1 MEQLRPHLVM
11 FDIDG
16 TLTLSNEVDAHC
28 YGRAM
33 SEFLGCAID
42 EEWSHYTHVTDS
54 GIASELFSR
63 HQRRLEELPA
73 VRKRF
78 VALLAESLAADP
90 DMGRQVGG
98 ANSFLQRLRAT
109 PGVSVGLATGGWAES
124 AGLKLRHAGAD
135 AAGLAFASA
144 DDAESRTEIMLLCR
158 DRAADLANVD
168 SFATLTY
175 VGDGLWDAQAAIA
188 LGWRFIGIGAGIQA
202 QRLRSRGAGHV
213 FEDFSD
219 HQAILHALGLGL

>member
-1 MEQLRPHLVM
+1 M

-16 TLTLSNEVDAHC
+16 TLTLSNEVDARC

-33 SEFLGCAID
+33 FEFLGCTID
-42 EEWSHYTHVTDS
+42 EEWSHYAHVTDS
-54 GIASELFSR
+54 GIASELFGR

-73 VRKRF
+73 VQKRF
-78 VALLAESLAADP
+78 VSLLAESLAADP
-90 DMGRQVGG
+90 DMGRQIGDAG
-98 ANSFLQRLRAT
+98 NFLQRLRAT
-109 PGVSVGLATGGWAES
+109 PGASVGLATGGWAES
-124 AGLKLRHAGAD
+124 ACLKLRHAGVN

-158 DRAADLANVD
+158 DRAAGLANVD
-168 SFATLTY
+168 SFATVTY

-188 LGWRFIGIGAGIQA
+188 LGWRFIGIGAGVQA
-202 QRLRSRGAGHV
+202 ERLRACGAGHV

-219 HQAILHALGLGL
+219 HQAVLYALGLGLR